1 MIGKY
6 MLNWLPKW
14 RQSHV
19 KKIQLRRRI
28 GEPRNDGRQGTK
40 NPIAI
45 KTRKESINKNAR
57 QQINKVVV
65 QATYILNTVVILPQ
79 LRNEYGKKHIVAKDV
94 VGLLVGDS
102 KNNREF
108 D

>member
-1 MIGKY
+1 LTIIPNITQGY
-6 MLNWLPKW
+6 CW
-14 RQSHV
+14 R
-19 KKIQLRRRI
+19 
-28 GEPRNDGRQGTK
+28 GTQ
-40 NPIAI
+40 NY
-45 KTRKESINKNAR
+45 KNAK

-65 QATYILNTVVILPQ
+65 QAAYILNTVVILPQ
-79 LRNEYGKKHIVAKDV
+79 LCNEYGKKHIVAKDV